1 MPPPAPSP
9 QKQRFRVDERVL
21 ARSDGGMYEA
31 VIKKARFRLPP
42 AAAAKGGEG
51 EGGDGGATAPVAAWQ
66 YQVHY
71 LGWNSRYDRWTD
83 GDEDLLPATAENVK
97 EARRVQAEAAERE
110 KQRRARQRAEREGR
124 KRAAGGE
131 ARGGAGGPPRPA
143 AGRKRAR
150 PAASPKSSP
159 PLTAQEATE
168 LLGAAASLP
177 FTLRTILV
185 NDKEEVTRRGYY
197 VATGYDAVGS
207 VSNWTPPRGVHA
219 LPSQVP
225 VAAVLGG
232 FRRER
237 RREARARARKAAA
250 RLGGRGALDEAA
262 VGDLRRRTERD
273 GARWG
278 EFADGLRDVFDGAL
292 GPFLLYREERA
303 QHRAATLDPDLLGT
317 EGGKLPSE
325 VYGAEFLLRLFVR
338 LPLLLERSPVL
349 ESALL
354 RQDRRE
360 LIGFAEGIAAL
371 IVFLQKNVA
380 ACFRAMYR
388 EPLEGEWTPEEAELT
403 RRCAVAAGAEDG
415 QGEDG
420 DYETTV
426 S

>member
-1 MPPPAPSP
+1 M
-9 QKQRFRVDERVL
+9 
-21 ARSDGGMYEA
+21 
-31 VIKKARFRLPP
+31 
-42 AAAAKGGEG
+42 
-51 EGGDGGATAPVAAWQ
+51 
-66 YQVHY
+66 
-71 LGWNSRYDRWTD
+71 
-83 GDEDLLPATAENVK
+83 
-97 EARRVQAEAAERE
+97 ARRVDPTGIERAYLIDSLLALGAVHVGDLDLF
-110 KQRRARQRAEREGR
+110 QRVHASVVLADGLVDRPEPTFRHELCKTYKANREELDQDLAVQFPWMR
-124 KRAAGGE
+124 
-131 ARGGAGGPPRPA
+131 
-143 AGRKRAR
+143 
-150 PAASPKSSP
+150 
-159 PLTAQEATE
+159 EATE

-207 VSNWTPPRGVHA
+207 VPNWTPPRGVHA

-303 QHRAATLDPDLLGT
+303 QHRAATLDSDLLGT

-420 DYETTV
+420 DGGNKD
-426 S
+426 